1 MVKPRSLHLAAVTL
15 LAALLAACGAPQAPQ
30 GELATVTVRLGH
42 GGPTGPAHAAEP
54 GLAPQGVPVDPVTG
68 GPGVEFVELRVFS
81 GGQPVRFDAAGNAAE
96 SGDEVVPLSGGQVTL
111 HLPHG
116 TYDFVVLAEDGS
128 GNELADGAS
137 LGVVVDGDETV
148 RVELRSFL
156 GSAALVGPKKIVPNM
171 VIDVALLVHPP
182 GREDLVV
189 PTDDFDVS
197 FTASADLLEA
207 SKRGVRLV
215 VECEEIVVSAQ
226 VTDHRDP
233 ATAVLPDDL
242 VLPAVEVCE
251 SYAGGLGLDLVP
263 PYLEVTQA
271 PAEHRAGVLVQL
283 AGTVFD
289 AQTGVARVS
298 VYDGPVHLGDAT
310 VDDSQTPHTWT
321 FTFTPD
327 QDRAYALTLVAA
339 DGAGNETRHLVEAV
353 ALPEDIVYVT
363 AGGRHTCGL
372 TSAGAAYCWGYGTL
386 GQLGDGTGEHSDVP
400 RAVAGGHRFTALT
413 AGGNH
418 TCGVTDAGE
427 AYCWGYGGSG
437 QLGHGAFA
445 SSDLP
450 VKVSGPAFTA
460 IDAGES
466 HTCALTAEGDA
477 YCWGYGANGQ
487 LGNGSAQ
494 DSALPALV
502 EGGAGWTAVSAGGNH
517 TCGTKGSPGSNLYCW
532 GAGSSGQLGKGP
544 GPGGAPSDELTPR
557 LVFSASEPVLVTTGY
572 YHTCLQPASGGP
584 RCAGDGGGGRLGYG
598 GNSNRYEFTVANT
611 PLAFSELTAGRA
623 HTCGITAAGA
633 AYCWGDGSSGQVGDG
648 QSNGTNLVP
657 VAVQGPAFTQVS
669 AGAEHT
675 CGVATDGKAY
685 CWGRGQ
691 HGRLGTGGDANS
703 VVPVPVVTAQAP

>member
-81 GGQPVRFDAAGNAAE
+81 GGQPVRFDVAGNAAE

-372 TSAGAAYCWGYGTL
+372 TSAGAAYCWGYG
-386 GQLGDGTGEHSDVP
+386 
-400 RAVAGGHRFTALT
+400 
-413 AGGNH
+413 
-418 TCGVTDAGE
+418 
-427 AYCWGYGGSG
+427 
-437 QLGHGAFA
+437 
-445 SSDLP
+445 
-450 VKVSGPAFTA
+450 
-460 IDAGES
+460 
-466 HTCALTAEGDA
+466 
-477 YCWGYGANGQ
+477 ANGQ